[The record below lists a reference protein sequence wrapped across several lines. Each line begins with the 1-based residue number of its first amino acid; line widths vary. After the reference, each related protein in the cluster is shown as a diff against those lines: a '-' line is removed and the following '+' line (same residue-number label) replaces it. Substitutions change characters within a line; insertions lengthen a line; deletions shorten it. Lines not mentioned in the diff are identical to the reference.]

1 MTVLYL
7 KIYILFSLFYSVAR
21 CWFGVLLLVNSVLLL
36 NVLYPDIVYCY
47 VTLIVRIASIEK
59 QKVRVLQN
67 KNKYID
73 GYIPG
78 LVFVLNMHAMWTYSL
93 IYKLAIRE
101 QHSRQSHATSGHRFI
116 HNVDV
121 ICW

>member
-7 KIYILFSLFYSVAR
+7 KIYILFSLFYLVAR

-59 QKVRVLQN
+59 QKQSCKIKTSIPMAIFRV
-67 KNKYID
+67 
-73 GYIPG
+73 
-78 LVFVLNMHAMWTYSL
+78 
-93 IYKLAIRE
+93 
-101 QHSRQSHATSGHRFI
+101 
-116 HNVDV
+116 
-121 ICW
+121 